1 MVRQLATTARGGH
14 WWVVGGRGEAVR
26 VLGRGLRERERGKN
40 WIFFMLKMYI

>member
-26 VLGRGLRERERGKN
+26 ISLSEKKLHF
-40 WIFFMLKMYI
+40 WC